1 MGFEGKRTSP
11 LTPYII
17 LKECRGVFEAGRGAG
32 GECLKQ
38 GAALV
43 GGRVLKFYTTEGSE
57 TFPSHSSSL
66 LFFSTSFQ
74 RPNKM
79 KAPLA
84 PV

>member
-1 MGFEGKRTSP
+1 MFA
-11 LTPYII
+11 
-17 LKECRGVFEAGRGAG
+17 AGRGAG

-43 GGRVLKFYTTEGSE
+43 GGRVLKFYNTEGSE
-57 TFPSHSSSL
+57 TFPSHSSSS
-66 LFFSTSFQ
+66 LFFSVSFQ

-79 KAPLA
+79 KPPLA